1 VSLEQPNNP
10 LHGVTLKAIVE
21 ELVER
26 HGWPELAARIDIR
39 CFSHQP
45 GVRSS
50 LKFLRKTEWA
60 RAQVE
65 ALYLQDRARILRNSK
80 RNKRRAAMREHRA
93 RMEGAE
99 EPSQSLDPRD
109 QDDASSE

>member
-1 VSLEQPNNP
+1 MSLEQPNNP

-50 LKFLRKTEWA
+50 LKFLRKTPWA
-60 RAQVE
+60 RAKLEQLWVSDQRAFE
-65 ALYLQDRARILRNSK
+65 RMRARDQ
-80 RNKRRAAMREHRA
+80 RRAARRAHRA
-93 RMEGAE
+93 ALYGSGE
-99 EPSQSLDPRD
+99 E
-109 QDDASSE
+109 